1 MDLLIILIIFP
12 DSGFHSL
19 LQRLRCKHF
28 GMFAESEDSLL
39 QFIVRYEVILEYASF
54 LIIVYQT
61 LAAMKGLGLHI
72 VELLAGYPDL
82 NGSTG

>member
-1 MDLLIILIIFP
+1 
-12 DSGFHSL
+12 
-19 LQRLRCKHF
+19 
-28 GMFAESEDSLL
+28 MFAESEDSLL
-39 QFIVRYEVILEYASF
+39 QFIVRYEVILEYTSF

-82 NGSTG
+82 NGLNGMIRNGDTDDILKVFI